1 MTELLPARHEVPY
14 RDEMQQSTR
23 FHPGLSSGM
32 YSDDPT
38 SVFSPLPMT
47 EQPGAQRPTQHPSAA
62 APPRRLLAG
71 VGPTTGP
78 LSLDRHLDVHGP
90 RPSLLA
96 GHLDPDVLLRAV
108 EAANLRGRG
117 GGGYPL
123 AKKLT
128 QVANGRGRKYVVVN
142 GAESEPASR
151 KDAVLMGRSPHLVLD
166 GAVIAAELVGAEEI
180 VVWLHRDPTMPPL
193 PVDEAVTERARA
205 GDDEIFM
212 RVEYGPA
219 RYVAGESSALV
230 HHLSGGDI
238 LPTLSPPHAT
248 ERGVLGHPTLV
259 SNAETMAHLALI
271 ARHGPDWYREVGTD
285 DEPGTQLV
293 TVTGGVE
300 RPLVLEVPYGALIG
314 EVIRSAQ
321 LVEEP
326 SAVLVGGYAG
336 TWLPWSQIAYMPL
349 TRGSLKRA
357 GASLGVGMLAPLPLS
372 RCGLVETAHVV
383 DWLAGQ
389 TAGQCGP
396 CVNGLPAIASALW
409 ALADGRATAETAG
422 RLVRWTGM
430 VAGRGLCHHPDGV
443 VMLVR
448 SALRTFHA
456 ETSAHLHGHCSGH
469 NHPEPLLPV
478 PADHDK
484 EPST

>member
-1 MTELLPARHEVPY
+1 
-14 RDEMQQSTR
+14 
-23 FHPGLSSGM
+23 
-32 YSDDPT
+32 
-38 SVFSPLPMT
+38 
-47 EQPGAQRPTQHPSAA
+47 
-62 APPRRLLAG
+62 
-71 VGPTTGP
+71 VGPATGP
-78 LSLDRHLDVHGP
+78 LSLERHLDVHGP
-90 RPSLLA
+90 RPSLVA
-96 GHLDPDVLLRAV
+96 GHLSPELLHSAI

-123 AKKLT
+123 AKKIS
-128 QVANGRGRKYVVVN
+128 QVASGKGRKMVVVN

-151 KDAVLMGRSPHLVLD
+151 KDAVLLGRSPHLVLD
-166 GAVIAAELVGAEEI
+166 GAVLAAELVGAEEV
-180 VVWLHRDPTMPPL
+180 VVWLHQDPTMPPL
-193 PVDEAVTERARA
+193 PVDEAVNERARS
-205 GDDEIFM
+205 GYDEVFI

-230 HHLSGGDI
+230 NHLSGGDI

-248 ERGVLGHPTLV
+248 ERGVLGLPTLV

-285 DEPGTQLV
+285 SEPGTQLV
-293 TVTGGVE
+293 TVTGGVD

-314 EVIRSAQ
+314 EVIRSAN

-336 TWLPWSQIAYMPL
+336 TWLPWSQIAYLPL
-349 TRGSLKRA
+349 TRGALKRA
-357 GASLGVGMLAPLPLS
+357 GASLGVGMLAPLPAS

-409 ALADGRATAETAG
+409 SLAEGRATAETAG

-456 ETSAHLHGHCSGH
+456 ETSAHLHGHCSGRSY
-469 NHPEPLLPV
+469 PAPLLPV
-478 PADHDK
+478 PVDH
-484 EPST
+484 S